1 MAQDATSN
9 NIRIA
14 KNTIILYFRMIF
26 LTIVSLY
33 TSRVVLMVLG
43 VSDYGIYNAVGGLV
57 TMFSVLS
64 TSLANAVSRFLTFE
78 LGKGNIEKLKRVFA
92 TSVNVQILLAVS
104 VSVIALIAGGWFLNF
119 KMNIPVGRMGA
130 ANWVLICSIL
140 SFAISILSVPYSASI
155 ISHEKMSAFA
165 YISIIEAALK
175 LAVAFAISR
184 VPYDSLKAYAFL
196 LLVVALLIRATY
208 GVYCKCQF
216 EECTYHF
223 CIDRSLLKEMTSFA
237 GWNFLG
243 NAAWMFNTQGVN
255 LLINLFFGVTLNA
268 ARGIAAQVE
277 MAMMQFVNSFMLA
290 LNPQI
295 TKLYAVEDLKNMHQ
309 LVCRGAR
316 FSFFIVILFAIPICL
331 ETERILSIWLHVVPE
346 YAVIFV
352 RLTFLSILSTV
363 LGNTLVTAQL
373 ATGNIKRYQIII
385 TLWGVWV
392 FPLTWF
398 AFKMGGSAIWAYII
412 YVFIY
417 FVMVFIRIY
426 LVKDLIKM
434 SWKLY
439 VNDVVIRCIVVSLI
453 AGIAP
458 AMAYFILPNSLGRF
472 VLVCIIS
479 LCSSIPIICFL
490 GMSKA
495 ERTAA
500 KQFVMSK
507 FKHN

>member
-1 MAQDATSN
+1 
-9 NIRIA
+9 
-14 KNTIILYFRMIF
+14 
-26 LTIVSLY
+26 
-33 TSRVVLMVLG
+33 MVLG

-243 NAAWMFNTQGVN
+243 NTAYAVTQNGVN
-255 LLINLFFGVTLNA
+255 MLLNVFGGPAVNA
-268 ARGIAAQVE
+268 ARGIAFQVSE
-277 MAMMQFVNSFMLA
+277 M
-290 LNPQI
+290 
-295 TKLYAVEDLKNMHQ
+295 T
-309 LVCRGAR
+309 
-316 FSFFIVILFAIPICL
+316 
-331 ETERILSIWLHVVPE
+331 
-346 YAVIFV
+346 
-352 RLTFLSILSTV
+352 
-363 LGNTLVTAQL
+363 
-373 ATGNIKRYQIII
+373 
-385 TLWGVWV
+385 
-392 FPLTWF
+392 
-398 AFKMGGSAIWAYII
+398 
-412 YVFIY
+412 
-417 FVMVFIRIY
+417 
-426 LVKDLIKM
+426 
-434 SWKLY
+434 
-439 VNDVVIRCIVVSLI
+439 
-453 AGIAP
+453 
-458 AMAYFILPNSLGRF
+458 
-472 VLVCIIS
+472 
-479 LCSSIPIICFL
+479 
-490 GMSKA
+490 
-495 ERTAA
+495 
-500 KQFVMSK
+500 KQFLT
-507 FKHN
+507 NLL

>member
-1 MAQDATSN
+1 
-9 NIRIA
+9 
-14 KNTIILYFRMIF
+14 
-26 LTIVSLY
+26 
-33 TSRVVLMVLG
+33 
-43 VSDYGIYNAVGGLV
+43 
-57 TMFSVLS
+57 
-64 TSLANAVSRFLTFE
+64 
-78 LGKGNIEKLKRVFA
+78 
-92 TSVNVQILLAVS
+92 
-104 VSVIALIAGGWFLNF
+104 
-119 KMNIPVGRMGA
+119 
-130 ANWVLICSIL
+130 
-140 SFAISILSVPYSASI
+140 
-155 ISHEKMSAFA
+155 
-165 YISIIEAALK
+165 
-175 LAVAFAISR
+175 
-184 VPYDSLKAYAFL
+184 
-196 LLVVALLIRATY
+196 
-208 GVYCKCQF
+208 
-216 EECTYHF
+216 
-223 CIDRSLLKEMTSFA
+223 MTGFA

-243 NAAWMFNTQGVN
+243 NAAWMFNTQGVS

-295 TKLYAVEDLKNMHQ
+295 TKLYAVGDLKNMHQ